1 MAMTSK
7 DRYETLK
14 RLREAEADTNYAL
27 TVFGDHI
34 AKREGYKEVDG
45 LEAVH
50 LYLVKK
56 HHWLPSQVRAMSFD
70 DLQFVLTEEMSGWT
84 LPKAA
89 RV

>member
-1 MAMTSK
+1 MNGR

-14 RLREAEADTNYAL
+14 RLREAEAGAYYAL

-34 AKREGYKEVDG
+34 AKREDYTTVDG

-50 LYLVKK
+50 LYLVTK

-84 LPKAA
+84 LPAEA
-89 RV
+89 RF